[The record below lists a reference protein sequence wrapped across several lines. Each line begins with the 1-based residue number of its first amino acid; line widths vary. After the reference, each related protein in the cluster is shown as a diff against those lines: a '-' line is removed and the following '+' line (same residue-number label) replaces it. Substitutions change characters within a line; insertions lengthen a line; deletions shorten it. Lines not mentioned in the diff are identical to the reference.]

1 MGEKQLGRKGLH
13 SIYVKIKYTG
23 FFYRERNVTSNS
35 KNETGRINLAR
46 NKTARGLSSPEGGL
60 HPQTTQE

>member
-1 MGEKQLGRKGLH
+1 MGEKQLGKGRFTFNLCKNQ
-13 SIYVKIKYTG
+13 IYWV
-23 FFYRERNVTSNS
+23 FYRERNVTGNS

-60 HPQTTQE
+60 HPQTRQE